1 MTQTPLTKIFKNY
14 PADVQKLLQQV
25 LHLEQQYITSSLT
38 PNSLAH
44 KEVKDKIDAII
55 EELAKK

>member
-1 MTQTPLTKIFKNY
+1 MSQHHLTKIFKSY
-14 PADVQKLLQQV
+14 PPDVRKLLQEV

-44 KEVKDKIDAII
+44 KEVKEKIDAII
-55 EELAKK
+55 EELAQK